1 MIVKAFCLL
10 DIKTGIFNTPFFMAH
25 TGQAIR
31 ACIDLGQDMNT
42 TVARH
47 PADFMLCEIG
57 VFDDQSGLVDPRPP
71 LQLGTVASF
80 LPHQVPEPPLF
91 RNLEA
96 YDDRNG
102 TDRMRRDFESSPE
115 LARQVEHSD
124 PPSLTAHYQ
133 NGGR

>member
-80 LPHQVPEPPLF
+80 LPANPMGELF
-91 RNLEA
+91 ARHVSP
-96 YDDRNG
+96 DP
-102 TDRMRRDFESSPE
+102 SPE
-115 LARQVEHSD
+115 LARQVEHTD